1 MTQIKRAWN
10 LSLKY
15 RPFNITK
22 KQNLCMILCSKN
34 FKEQEAFEF
43 IGVKRSRLE
52 N

>member
-22 KQNLCMILCSKN
+22 KAKFMYDTSQ
-34 FKEQEAFEF
+34 
-43 IGVKRSRLE
+43 
-52 N
+52 